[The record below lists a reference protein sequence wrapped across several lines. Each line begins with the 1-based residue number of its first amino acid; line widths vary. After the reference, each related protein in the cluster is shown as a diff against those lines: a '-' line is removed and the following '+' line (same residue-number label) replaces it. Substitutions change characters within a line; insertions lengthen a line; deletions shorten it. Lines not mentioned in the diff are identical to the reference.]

1 MAELLKGAPV
11 AAAIA
16 EDLSARIAAL
26 KEKGVLPKLAVIR
39 LGERG
44 GDLFYERAVLRYA
57 GKVGAECLSFVMEE
71 TTPQEELIALIE
83 HINEDDAIH
92 GCLLLRPVP
101 KHMDAAAVCEAL
113 RPEKDLDGM
122 DTRALGA
129 LFAGQK
135 GAFAPC
141 TACSCLEILEHYQ
154 IPLEGARVVVLGRSL
169 VIGKPVSQLLLA
181 KNATVTVCHSRSRDL
196 PTLCREADVLIA
208 AIGKP
213 GFVGADF
220 LREGQV
226 VLDVGASMVDG
237 VMCGDVDF
245 AAAEG
250 LVRAITPV
258 PGGVGAVTTATLFK
272 HLVEAAERA

>member
-1 MAELLKGAPV
+1 MSDLLKGAPV

-16 EDLSARIAAL
+16 EDLSARIARLA
-26 KEKGVLPKLAVIR
+26 ERGVMPKLAVVR

-57 GKVGAECLSFVMEE
+57 GKVGAQVESIVLPE
-71 TTPQEELIALIE
+71 TAAQEELLDVIARV
-83 HINEDDAIH
+83 NGDDSIH

-101 KHMDAAAVCEAL
+101 KHMDGFAVCEAL

-122 DTRALGA
+122 GTRALGA
-129 LFAGQK
+129 LFAGQA

-141 TACSCLEILEHYQ
+141 TACSCMELLKHYEV
-154 IPLEGARVVVLGRSL
+154 PLSGARAVVLGRSL
-169 VIGKPVSQLLLA
+169 VIGRPVSQLLLA
-181 KNATVTVCHSRSRDL
+181 ENATVTVCHSRSRDL
-196 PTLCREADVLIA
+196 PAICRAADVLIA

-237 VMCGDVDF
+237 VMRGDVDF
-245 AAAEG
+245 EAAEPI
-250 LVRAITPV
+250 VRAITPV
-258 PGGVGAVTTATLFK
+258 PGGVSAVTTATLFK

>member
-1 MAELLKGAPV
+1 MAEVLKGAPV

-26 KEKGVLPKLAVIR
+26 KEKGVAPKLAVIR

-57 GKVGAECLSFVMEE
+57 GKVGAEVESFVLPE
-71 TTPQEELIALIE
+71 TASQEELIALIE
-83 HINEDDAIH
+83 RVNDDAAIQ
-92 GCLLLRPVP
+92 GCLLMRPVP
-101 KHMDAAAVCEAL
+101 RHMDAAAVCEAL

-122 DTRALGA
+122 GTRALGA

-141 TACSCLEILEHYQ
+141 TARSCMEILDFYGV
-154 IPLEGARVVVLGRSL
+154 PLEGARVVVLGRSL
-169 VIGKPVSQLLLA
+169 VIGKPISQLLLA
-181 KNATVTVCHSRSRDL
+181 KNATVTVCHSRSREL
-196 PTLCREADVLIA
+196 PALCREADVLIA

-237 VMCGDVDF
+237 VMRGDVDF
-245 AAAEG
+245 EAAEP
-250 LVRAITPV
+250 LVKAITPV

>member
-1 MAELLKGAPV
+1 MSDLLKGAPV

-16 EDLSARIAAL
+16 EDLSARIARLA
-26 KEKGVLPKLAVIR
+26 ERGVMPKLAVVR

-57 GKVGAECLSFVMEE
+57 GKVGAQVESIVLPE
-71 TTPQEELIALIE
+71 TAAQEELLDVIARV
-83 HINEDDAIH
+83 NGDDSIH

-101 KHMDAAAVCEAL
+101 KHMDGFAVCEAL

-122 DTRALGA
+122 GTRAL
-129 LFAGQK
+129 AGQA

-141 TACSCLEILEHYQ
+141 TACSCMELLKHYEV
-154 IPLEGARVVVLGRSL
+154 PLSGARAVVLGRSL
-169 VIGKPVSQLLLA
+169 VIGRPVSQLLLA
-181 KNATVTVCHSRSRDL
+181 ENATVTVCHSRSRDL
-196 PTLCREADVLIA
+196 PAICRAADVLIA

-237 VMCGDVDF
+237 VMRGDVDF
-245 AAAEG
+245 EAAEPI
-250 LVRAITPV
+250 VRAITPV

>member
-1 MAELLKGAPV
+1 MSDLLKGAPV

-16 EDLSARIAAL
+16 EELSARIARLA
-26 KEKGVLPKLAVIR
+26 ERGVMPKLAVVR

-57 GKVGAECLSFVMEE
+57 GKVGAQVESIVLPE
-71 TTPQEELIALIE
+71 TAAQEELLDVIARV
-83 HINEDDAIH
+83 NGDDSIH

-101 KHMDAAAVCEAL
+101 KHMDGFAVCEAL

-122 DTRALGA
+122 GTRALGA
-129 LFAGQK
+129 LFAGQA

-141 TACSCLEILEHYQ
+141 TACSCMELLKHYEV
-154 IPLEGARVVVLGRSL
+154 PLSGARAVVLGRSL
-169 VIGKPVSQLLLA
+169 VIGRPVSQLLLA
-181 KNATVTVCHSRSRDL
+181 ENATVTICHSRSRDL
-196 PTLCREADVLIA
+196 PAICREADVLIA

-237 VMCGDVDF
+237 VMRGDVDF
-245 AAAEG
+245 EAAEPI
-250 LVRAITPV
+250 VRAITPV

>member
-1 MAELLKGAPV
+1 MSELLKGAPV

-16 EDLSARIAAL
+16 EDLKERIAAL
-26 KEKGVLPKLAVIR
+26 GARGVTPRLTVIR

-44 GDLFYERAVLRYA
+44 GDLFYERSVLRY
-57 GKVGAECLSFVMEE
+57 GDKVGAQVESVVLPADCA
-71 TTPQEELIALIE
+71 QEELLGVIE
-83 HINEDDAIH
+83 RVNADPSIH

-101 KHMDAAAVCEAL
+101 KQMDSFAVCEAL
-113 RPEKDLDGM
+113 SPEKDLDGM
-122 DTRALGA
+122 GTRALGA

-141 TACSCLEILEHYQ
+141 TARSCMELLDYYQ
-154 IPLEGARVVVLGRSL
+154 VPLEGARAVVLGRSL
-169 VIGKPVSQLLLA
+169 VIGRPVSQLLLA

-196 PTLCREADVLIA
+196 AALCREADVLIA

-220 LREGQV
+220 LREGQT

-250 LVRAITPV
+250 LVKAITPV

>member
-11 AAAIA
+11 ASAIA
-16 EDLSARIAAL
+16 EDLTARIARL
-26 KEKGVLPKLAVIR
+26 NEKGVQPKLTVIR

-44 GDLFYERAVLRYA
+44 GDLFYERSIQRFC
-57 GKVGAECLSFVMEE
+57 GKVGALCESIVLPEE
-71 TTPQEELIALIE
+71 STQEELLDVIARV
-83 HINEDDAIH
+83 NEAPEIH

-122 DTRALGA
+122 GTRALGA

-135 GAFAPC
+135 GGFAPC
-141 TACSCLEILEHYQ
+141 TASACLELLEHYKV
-154 IPLEGARVVVLGRSL
+154 PLEGARVTVLGRSL
-169 VIGKPVSQLLLA
+169 VIGRPVSQLLLQ

-196 PTLCREADVLIA
+196 PALCREADVLIA

-213 GFVGADF
+213 GFVKAEW
-220 LREGQV
+220 LHEGQT

-237 VMCGDVDF
+237 VMCGDVES
-245 AAAEG
+245 AAQERVAA
-250 LVRAITPV
+250 VTPV
-258 PGGVGAVTTATLFK
+258 PGGVGAVTTATLIK

>member
-16 EDLSARIAAL
+16 EDLIARIEAL
-26 KEKGVLPKLAVIR
+26 KARGVAPKLALIR

-44 GDLFYERAVLRYA
+44 GDLFYERAVLRYC
-57 GKVGAECLSFVMEE
+57 GKVGAEVESLVLPE
-71 TTPQEELIALIE
+71 TASQEELLSVIE
-83 HINEDDAIH
+83 RVNADDTIH
-92 GCLLLRPVP
+92 GCLLMRPVP
-101 KHMDAAAVCEAL
+101 KHMDASAVCEAL
-113 RPEKDLDGM
+113 CPEKDLDGM
-122 DTRALGA
+122 GTRALGA
-129 LFAGQK
+129 LFAGQA

-141 TACSCLEILEHYQ
+141 TARSCMEILDYYGVA
-154 IPLEGARVVVLGRSL
+154 LEGARVVVLGRSL
-169 VIGKPVSQLLLA
+169 VIGRPVSQLLLA

-196 PTLCREADVLIA
+196 PALCREADVLVA
-208 AIGKP
+208 AIGRP

-237 VMCGDVDF
+237 VMRGDVDF
-245 AAAEG
+245 AAAEP
-250 LVRAITPV
+250 VVKAITPV

>member
-26 KEKGVLPKLAVIR
+26 AGRGVKPKLAVIR

-44 GDLFYERAVLRYA
+44 GDLFYERSILRYSD
-57 GKVGAECLSFVMEE
+57 KVGAQVESIVLPE
-71 TTPQEELIALIE
+71 TASQEELLEVIARV
-83 HINEDDAIH
+83 NDDDAIH

-101 KHMDAAAVCEAL
+101 KHMDSAVVCEAL

-122 DTRALGA
+122 GSRALGR
-129 LFAGQK
+129 LFTGQE

-141 TACSCLEILEHYQ
+141 TARSCMELLRHYQ
-154 IPLEGARVVVLGRSL
+154 VPLSGARAVVLGRSL
-169 VIGKPVSQLLLA
+169 VIGRPVSQLL
-181 KNATVTVCHSRSRDL
+181 CHSRSREL
-196 PTLCREADVLIA
+196 PALCREADILIA

-213 GFVGADF
+213 AFVGADF
-220 LREGQV
+220 LREGQI

-237 VMCGDVDF
+237 VMRGDVDF

-250 LVRAITPV
+250 IVKAITPV

>member
-1 MAELLKGAPV
+1 MSELLKGAPV

-16 EDLSARIAAL
+16 EDLSARIALLA
-26 KEKGVLPKLAVIR
+26 EKGVTPKLAVIR

-44 GDLFYERAVLRYA
+44 GDLFYERSILRYC
-57 GKVGAECLSFVMEE
+57 GKVGAACESIVLPE
-71 TTPQEELIALIE
+71 TASQEELLAVIE
-83 HINEDDAIH
+83 RVNSDPAIH

-101 KHMDAAAVCEAL
+101 AHMDSAAVCEAL

-122 DTRALGA
+122 GTRALGA

-141 TACSCLEILEHYQ
+141 TARSCMELLDYYGV
-154 IPLEGARVVVLGRSL
+154 PLEGAHVVVLGRSL

-181 KNATVTVCHSRSRDL
+181 KNATVTVCHSRSREL
-196 PTLCREADVLIA
+196 PALCREADVLIA
-208 AIGKP
+208 AVGKP
-213 GFVGADF
+213 GFVGAEF

-237 VMCGDVDF
+237 VMCGDVDHD
-245 AAAEG
+245 AADG
-250 LVRAITPV
+250 LVKAITPV
-258 PGGVGAVTTATLFK
+258 PGGVGAVTTATLIK

>member
-1 MAELLKGAPV
+1 MSDLLKGAPV

-16 EDLSARIAAL
+16 EDLSARIARLA
-26 KEKGVLPKLAVIR
+26 ERGVMPKLAVVR

-57 GKVGAECLSFVMEE
+57 GKVGAQVESIVLPE
-71 TTPQEELIALIE
+71 TAAQEELLDVIARV
-83 HINEDDAIH
+83 NGDDSIH

-101 KHMDAAAVCEAL
+101 KHMDGFAVCEAL

-122 DTRALGA
+122 GTRALGA
-129 LFAGQK
+129 LFAGQA

-141 TACSCLEILEHYQ
+141 TACSCMELLKHYEV
-154 IPLEGARVVVLGRSL
+154 PLSGARAVVLGRSL
-169 VIGKPVSQLLLA
+169 VIGRPVSQLLLA
-181 KNATVTVCHSRSRDL
+181 ENATVTVCHSRSRDL
-196 PTLCREADVLIA
+196 PAICRAADVLIA

-237 VMCGDVDF
+237 VMRGDVDF
-245 AAAEG
+245 EAAEPI
-250 LVRAITPV
+250 VRAITPV

>member
-1 MAELLKGAPV
+1 MSELLKGAPV

-16 EDLSARIAAL
+16 EDLSARIEAL
-26 KEKGVLPKLAVIR
+26 KGKGIAPKLAVIR

-57 GKVGAECLSFVMEE
+57 GKVGAEVESVVLPE
-71 TTPQEELIALIE
+71 TASQDELLDVIE
-83 HINEDDAIH
+83 RVNDDASVH
-92 GCLLLRPVP
+92 GCLLMRPVP
-101 KHMDAAAVCEAL
+101 KHMDGSAVCEAL

-122 DTRALGA
+122 GTRALGA

-141 TACSCLEILEHYQ
+141 TACSCMELLDYYQ
-154 IPLEGARVVVLGRSL
+154 VPLEGARVAVLGRSL

-196 PTLCREADVLIA
+196 PALCREADVLIA
-208 AIGKP
+208 AIGRP

-220 LREGQV
+220 LREGQT
-226 VLDVGASMVDG
+226 VLDVGATMVDG

>member
-1 MAELLKGAPV
+1 MSDLLKGAPV

-16 EDLSARIAAL
+16 EELSARIARLA
-26 KEKGVLPKLAVIR
+26 ERGVMPKLAVVR

-57 GKVGAECLSFVMEE
+57 GKVGAQVESIVLPE
-71 TTPQEELIALIE
+71 TAAQEELLDVIARV
-83 HINEDDAIH
+83 NGDDSIH

-101 KHMDAAAVCEAL
+101 KHMDGFAVCEAL

-122 DTRALGA
+122 GTRALGA
-129 LFAGQK
+129 LFAGQA

-141 TACSCLEILEHYQ
+141 TACSCMELLKHYEV
-154 IPLEGARVVVLGRSL
+154 PLSGARAVVLGRSL
-169 VIGKPVSQLLLA
+169 VIGRPVSQLLLA
-181 KNATVTVCHSRSRDL
+181 ENATVTICHSRSRDL
-196 PTLCREADVLIA
+196 PAICREADVLIA

-237 VMCGDVDF
+237 VMRGDVDF
-245 AAAEG
+245 EAAEPII
-250 LVRAITPV
+250 RAITPV

>member
-1 MAELLKGAPV
+1 MSELLKGAPV

-16 EDLSARIAAL
+16 EDLKARI
-26 KEKGVLPKLAVIR
+26 EKLAERGVAPKLAVIR

-57 GKVGAECLSFVMEE
+57 GKVGAEVESIVLPADCAQEDLLSV
-71 TTPQEELIALIE
+71 IE
-83 HINEDDAIH
+83 RVNNDDAIH

-101 KHMDAAAVCEAL
+101 KHMDAAVVCEAL
-113 RPEKDLDGM
+113 SPEKDLDGM
-122 DTRALGA
+122 GTRALGA
-129 LFAGQK
+129 LFAGKK

-141 TACSCLEILEHYQ
+141 TACSCMEILAHYG
-154 IPLEGARVVVLGRSL
+154 ITLEGARVVVLGRSL

-181 KNATVTVCHSRSRDL
+181 ENATVTVCHSRSRDL
-196 PTLCREADVLIA
+196 PALCREADVLIA

-237 VMCGDVDF
+237 VMCGDVDIK
-245 AAAEG
+245 AAEG
-250 LVRAITPV
+250 LVKAITPV

>member
-1 MAELLKGAPV
+1 MSELLKGAPV

-16 EDLSARIAAL
+16 EDLIARIAKLQAR
-26 KEKGVLPKLAVIR
+26 GVTPKLAVIR

-44 GDLFYERAVLRYA
+44 GDLFYERSVLRYGA
-57 GKVGAECLSFVMEE
+57 KVGAEVESVVLPE
-71 TTPQEELIALIE
+71 TASQEELLAVIE
-83 HINEDDAIH
+83 RVNNDEAIH

-101 KHMDAAAVCEAL
+101 KHMDSAAVCEAL

-122 DTRALGA
+122 GTRALGA
-129 LFAGQK
+129 LFAGQA

-141 TACSCLEILEHYQ
+141 TACSCMELLKHYGVE
-154 IPLEGARVVVLGRSL
+154 LSGARAVVLGRSL
-169 VIGKPVSQLLLA
+169 VIGRPVSQLLLA
-181 KNATVTVCHSRSRDL
+181 ENATVTVCHSRSRDL
-196 PTLCREADVLIA
+196 PALCREADVLIA

-245 AAAEG
+245 TAADG
-250 LVRAITPV
+250 LVKAITPV

-272 HLVEAAERA
+272 HLVEAAERT

>member
-26 KEKGVLPKLAVIR
+26 KEKGVSPKLAVIR

-122 DTRALGA
+122 GTRALGA
-129 LFAGQK
+129 PP
-135 GAFAPC
+135 APP
-141 TACSCLEILEHYQ
+141 APAWRSWSI
-154 IPLEGARVVVLGRSL
+154 IRSL
-169 VIGKPVSQLLLA
+169 WRARASWCSGAVSSSA
-181 KNATVTVCHSRSRDL
+181 SPSASCCWRRTPRSRSA
-196 PTLCREADVLIA
+196 TAAA
-208 AIGKP
+208 AICP
-213 GFVGADF
+213 P
-220 LREGQV
+220 
-226 VLDVGASMVDG
+226 S
-237 VMCGDVDF
+237 
-245 AAAEG
+245 AA
-250 LVRAITPV
+250 RRTC
-258 PGGVGAVTTATLFK
+258 
-272 HLVEAAERA
+272 